1 MCTCNYLNFHKIL
14 RAHVENLE
22 HTDLGRTV
30 GRAIGVRKCFL
41 EEMSIKWWTTVSQ
54 IKNKENT
61 TSDRGRGYSEKMSS
75 MELWTNKRQR
85 TGKEDKG
92 QTIELL
98 MGNGE
103 SLEVSSGD
111 NGFLY

>member
-41 EEMSIKWWTTVSQ
+41 EEMSIK
-54 IKNKENT
+54 
-61 TSDRGRGYSEKMSS
+61 
-75 MELWTNKRQR
+75 
-85 TGKEDKG
+85 
-92 QTIELL
+92 
-98 MGNGE
+98 
-103 SLEVSSGD
+103 
-111 NGFLY
+111 